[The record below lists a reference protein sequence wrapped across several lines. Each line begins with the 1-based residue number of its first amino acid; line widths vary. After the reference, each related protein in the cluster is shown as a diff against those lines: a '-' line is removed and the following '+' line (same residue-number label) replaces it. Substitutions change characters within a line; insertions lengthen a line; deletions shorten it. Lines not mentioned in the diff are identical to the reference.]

1 MDGHLKRSVPTCP
14 DEGVSEPLG
23 TVRTVITQHPK
34 GERADS
40 LSKCQAVATK
50 LETNLEFTVFTS
62 YHLLLPAQSFRALFT
77 IIHFSSGQRSVL
89 ILDIPS
95 SIDPSLQ
102 PEEAPPTH
110 TDSISLQA
118 RPHVPLLPWQ
128 WLPIRNQ
135 FHLVWELLK
144 SQASSTA
151 LLSSECKRC
160 APTLRRLKSGYIY
173 SFS

>member
-110 TDSISLQA
+110 RQHLITGSPSRASVAMAMASHPEPVPPGLGTLEEPSKLHSSLVF
-118 RPHVPLLPWQ
+118 RM
-128 WLPIRNQ
+128 
-135 FHLVWELLK
+135 
-144 SQASSTA
+144 
-151 LLSSECKRC
+151 
-160 APTLRRLKSGYIY
+160 
-173 SFS
+173 